1 MLLLSRFSAPA
12 LPVEP
17 HIAAAAYYDRQEA
30 LNDEHEAQQKR
41 AYETL
46 IKDFS
51 ASTPETWAKARTIGR
66 TRTSPDELLSDAIYL
81 HEDKSVLDAFKTLMC
96 SEAAAEL
103 REAVASYYAD
113 KYPEDFDHN
122 SDDGEKEF
130 PHA

>member
-51 ASTPETWAKARTIGR
+51 ASTPDTWAKARTIGR
-66 TRTSPDELLSDAIYL
+66 ARTSPDELLSDAIYL

-113 KYPEDFDHN
+113 KHPEDFDHN

>member
-41 AYETL
+41 AYQAL
-46 IKDFS
+46 RQALSK
-51 ASTPETWAKARTIGR
+51 ATPETWAKKQSIGGCR
-66 TRTSPDELLSDAIYL
+66 STLDELLSDALYQ
-81 HEDKSVLDAFKTLMC
+81 HEDKSVINAFSVLMC

-103 REAVASYYAD
+103 REAVASFYAD
-113 KYPEDFDHN
+113 KYPEDFVD
-122 SDDGEKEF
+122 SDRGGKKEF